1 MIKLANTEE
10 HVKNYRPQLLV
21 LCGNAAARP
30 SLVDFANSITKGTSL
45 MMCGY
50 VVPYN
55 PSDRVYSVMRKLERQ
70 LSEWLRK
77 RRVKAF
83 YAAVANPSL
92 RAGAQSLIQVNTDTS
107 ALLCFYSHNYR
118 CADSVNYDQISF

>member
-1 MIKLANTEE
+1 MFLSNF
-10 HVKNYRPQLLV
+10 VRFRFQ
-21 LCGNAAARP
+21 
-30 SLVDFANSITKGTSL
+30 
-45 MMCGY
+45 
-50 VVPYN
+50 YN

-92 RAGAQSLIQVNTDTS
+92 RAGAQSLIQVSISIHTIRR
-107 ALLCFYSHNYR
+107 FYSYNYR
-118 CADSVNYDQISF
+118 CAGSVNYDQISFS